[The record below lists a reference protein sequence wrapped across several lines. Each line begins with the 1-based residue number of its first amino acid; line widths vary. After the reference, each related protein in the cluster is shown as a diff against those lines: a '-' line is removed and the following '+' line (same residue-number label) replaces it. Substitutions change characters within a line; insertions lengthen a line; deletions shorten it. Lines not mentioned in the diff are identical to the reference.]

1 MEHLRSLDG
10 GDDFDAIIWHLIL
23 MLGGC
28 GGVVIIDSREAMFK
42 TLDDA

>member
-28 GGVVIIDSREAMFK
+28 GGVQNASFK
-42 TLDDA
+42 IAAKQCLRL

>member
-10 GDDFDAIIWHLIL
+10 GGTILMLVFHLIL